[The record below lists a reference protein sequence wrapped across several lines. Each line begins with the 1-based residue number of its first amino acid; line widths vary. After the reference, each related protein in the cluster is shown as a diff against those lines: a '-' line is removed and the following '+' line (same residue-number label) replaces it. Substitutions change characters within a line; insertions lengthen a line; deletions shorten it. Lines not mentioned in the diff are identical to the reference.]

1 MFSARDDFNGRRF
14 TVGGSRQDVGIQD
27 QRHIS
32 VSIFSESFS
41 IRALMRA
48 VSFRKR
54 FSLPICLTQGLPSD
68 LALAASLSLTASVT
82 NSRRGMPRSAATDL
96 ARRKMV
102 SGISSVVFI
111 KLCSHIYGNTQAN
124 GGGRN
129 LKGDGQLPQPAVW
142 FDYAATD
149 TGLIWC
155 GRNRKSGGKTA
166 ALPKKALA
174 AGTGRHRGGLQVFVS
189 W

>member
-27 QRHIS
+27 QRHIY
-32 VSIFSESFS
+32 VSIFSECFS

-111 KLCSHIYGNTQAN
+111 NGQEN

-129 LKGDGQLPQPAVW
+129 LKGDGRLPQPAVW

-149 TGLIWC
+149 IGLMWC

-174 AGTGRHRGGLQVFVS
+174 AVTRCHCG
-189 W
+189 

>member
-14 TVGGSRQDVGIQD
+14 TVGGSRQRVGIQN

-82 NSRRGMPRSAATDL
+82 NSQSGMPRSAATDL

-111 KLCSHIYGNTQAN
+111 KLCSDTYGNTQVS
-124 GGGRN
+124 GGREVGEPFRN
-129 LKGDGQLPQPAVW
+129 LS
-142 FDYAATD
+142 
-149 TGLIWC
+149 I
-155 GRNRKSGGKTA
+155 GGA
-166 ALPKKALA
+166 Q
-174 AGTGRHRGGLQVFVS
+174 G
-189 W
+189 

>member
-1 MFSARDDFNGRRF
+1 
-14 TVGGSRQDVGIQD
+14 
-27 QRHIS
+27 
-32 VSIFSESFS
+32 
-41 IRALMRA
+41 MRA
-48 VSFRKR
+48 VSFPKR
-54 FSLPICLTQGLPSD
+54 FSWPICSTQGLPSD

-102 SGISSVVFI
+102 SGISGLVFI
-111 KLCSHIYGNTQAN
+111 TLCSHIYGNGQEN
-124 GGGRN
+124 GCGRN
-129 LKGDGQLPQPAVW
+129 LKGDGRLPQPAVW

-149 TGLIWC
+149 IGLMWC

-174 AGTGRHRGGLQVFVS
+174 AVAGCHCGGLQVFVS